1 MSYEESNLIT
11 IFYWMIFLR
20 TWISKYFLP

>member
-1 MSYEESNLIT
+1 MTYEESNLIT

-20 TWISKYFLP
+20 TWISKYLLP